1 MDQGESG
8 RILLVA
14 IQMLG
19 AGQDLQVVAS
29 TYNTRR
35 GILKGCYV
43 GESKVMDKKKS
54 FKIRQFG
61 QAPKWRQEAAA
72 DMCLCPRYLS
82 TFHHELAD
90 YLSDM
95 SQDSEDEAPAGDLL
109 VHGRAK
115 RATAGNRMHFLM
127 QHLEDE
133 DVRNDLLQEDETD
146 QVDYQLSDTEDVAF
160 GSSDDSD
167 DEGQDEELQG
177 EKELQK
183 AERQEARKKKRK
195 ANDFANMP
203 LNPLMKRQR
212 LAATNSLL
220 APRPRKKSERISWLP
235 TLDDAPTR
243 QSRRR
248 QTVANKEQTEAK
260 LKESQKRSEKAHEL
274 MKIAAEKKAAS
285 AMPALTQEDRMK
297 RALKVEKENSRTLN
311 RWEKAE
317 EERQLAQ
324 QRRLEALRDR
334 QLEGPVFRY
343 WSGSVMWEGE
353 KIKVKRVHQPRIE
366 AVVES
371 KPNPIPEK
379 PSAET
384 PPQPAATEADN
395 ASTSNNPPEV
405 KSVPELGAQQA
416 EDTPMV
422 NSTAESAPAALPDQE
437 AKEPP
442 TTEKDEGISPK
453 ATHGSPVAAISD
465 AANNAETNTS
475 DVAEESAI
483 EPAKPLEDNTS
494 EQTPAEPHA
503 TQPASAAE
511 QKSPSFLDGI
521 HYWASQSPE
530 ATAQKN
536 QTSSLQTLTPAAAPE
551 SQTGETAPVHIQPTH
566 SNVPDQPHPTTVTDS
581 ATSTIAQDPVLP
593 PAESTQQSSTPF
605 DVYPQV
611 PPQETAPQPP
621 PIPLIREQA
630 QRTLIILEAFPELE
644 VVPPV
649 APSSKK
655 STATSTVL
663 SSVLTPDALPSLTP
677 QEQKYLTSKST
688 KKKEFLP
695 PPPPK
700 PVCAITAKP
709 ARFRDPKTGLPYQG
723 LDAYKALQRVSAG
736 GCRWGGQGWDCWMG
750 IVGQG
755 VMGRVA
761 RGVPECFITGRV
773 PVKKEGKVK
782 TEDMGKEDMTPA
794 AAAAANPVAPVA
806 PVAATAPAPPSVPA
820 PPPAASTLANAS

>member
-1 MDQGESG
+1 
-8 RILLVA
+8 
-14 IQMLG
+14 
-19 AGQDLQVVAS
+19 
-29 TYNTRR
+29 
-35 GILKGCYV
+35 
-43 GESKVMDKKKS
+43 
-54 FKIRQFG
+54 
-61 QAPKWRQEAAA
+61 
-72 DMCLCPRYLS
+72 
-82 TFHHELAD
+82 
-90 YLSDM
+90 M
-95 SQDSEDEAPAGDLL
+95 SQDAEDELPAEELL

-146 QVDYQLSDTEDVAF
+146 QVDYQLSDAEDVAF

-167 DEGQDEELQG
+167 DEGQDEDLQG

-353 KIKVKRVHQPRIE
+353 KIKVKRVHQPRVE
-366 AVVES
+366 AFIES
-371 KPNPIPEK
+371 KPNPISEK
-379 PSAET
+379 PSTET
-384 PPQPAATEADN
+384 PPQPTATEADKPP
-395 ASTSNNPPEV
+395 SNNPPEV
-405 KSVPELGAQQA
+405 KSVPEPGVQQT

-422 NSTAESAPAALPDQE
+422 DPTTEPIPAAISDQE
-437 AKEPP
+437 VKELA

-453 ATHGSPVAAISD
+453 AIDGSPMATIPAAMD
-465 AANNAETNTS
+465 NAETNTPI
-475 DVAEESAI
+475 ANTPSAI
-483 EPAKPLEDNTS
+483 DETATIKDNTS
-494 EQTPAEPHA
+494 EQKPAEPHT
-503 TQPASAAE
+503 TQPDAAAAE

-530 ATAQKN
+530 ATAQKDK
-536 QTSSLQTLTPAAAPE
+536 TSSLQTLTPVPAPE
-551 SQTGETAPVHIQPTH
+551 GQTGETAPVQTQPTP
-566 SNVPDQPHPTTVTDS
+566 SNVSDQPHPAAVTDS
-581 ATSTIAQDPVLP
+581 ATPNIPQNSASQ
-593 PAESTQQSSTPF
+593 PAESAQQSSTPF

-611 PPQETAPQPP
+611 PPPEAAPPTP

-644 VVPPV
+644 VAPPV

-655 STATSTVL
+655 STTTTAII

-750 IVGQG
+750 IVASG

-761 RGVPECFITGRV
+761 RGVPECFITGKV
-773 PVKKEGKVK
+773 PVKKEEKVK
-782 TEDMGKEDMTPA
+782 TEDGGKEGVAPA
-794 AAAAANPVAPVA
+794 AAVQVAPVA
-806 PVAATAPAPPSVPA
+806 PVAGTASTPASVPT
-820 PPPAASTLANAS
+820 PPPAASTQPANAA

>member
-1 MDQGESG
+1 
-8 RILLVA
+8 
-14 IQMLG
+14 
-19 AGQDLQVVAS
+19 
-29 TYNTRR
+29 
-35 GILKGCYV
+35 
-43 GESKVMDKKKS
+43 
-54 FKIRQFG
+54 
-61 QAPKWRQEAAA
+61 
-72 DMCLCPRYLS
+72 
-82 TFHHELAD
+82 
-90 YLSDM
+90 M
-95 SQDSEDEAPAGDLL
+95 SQDAEDELPAEELL

-146 QVDYQLSDTEDVAF
+146 QVDYQLSDAEDVAF

-353 KIKVKRVHQPRIE
+353 KIKVKRVHQPKIE

-371 KPNPIPEK
+371 KPNPVPEK
-379 PSAET
+379 PSTET
-384 PPQPAATEADN
+384 PAEPNATEADKPL
-395 ASTSNNPPEV
+395 SNNPPEV
-405 KSVPELGAQQA
+405 KSAPEPGFQQT

-422 NSTAESAPAALPDQE
+422 DATAEPEAAAVSNHE
-437 AKEPP
+437 VKEFA
-442 TTEKDEGISPK
+442 TTEKDERISPK
-453 ATHGSPVAAISD
+453 ATVGSPMATIPAAMDNI
-465 AANNAETNTS
+465 ETNTPIAS
-475 DVAEESAI
+475 TPTATDEMAVES
-483 EPAKPLEDNTS
+483 KPNQDNAS
-494 EQTPAEPHA
+494 EQKPAEPQTNLPDA
-503 TQPASAAE
+503 TAE
-511 QKSPSFLDGI
+511 QKPPSFLDGI

-530 ATAQKN
+530 ATAQKDKA
-536 QTSSLQTLTPAAAPE
+536 SSLQIIAPVPAPE
-551 SQTGETAPVHIQPTH
+551 GQTGETAPQIQPTLP
-566 SNVPDQPHPTTVTDS
+566 NVADQPHPAAVTDS
-581 ATSTIAQDPVLP
+581 ATPNITQNSTSQ
-593 PAESTQQSSTPF
+593 PAESAQQTSTPF

-611 PPQETAPQPP
+611 PPPETAPQPP

-644 VVPPV
+644 VAPPV

-655 STATSTVL
+655 STATTTII
-663 SSVLTPDALPSLTP
+663 SSVLTPDALPSLSP

-695 PPPPK
+695 PPPPR

-709 ARFRDPKTGLPYQG
+709 ARFRDPKTELPYQG

-750 IVGQG
+750 IVGSG

-761 RGVPECFITGRV
+761 RGVPECFITGKV
-773 PVKKEGKVK
+773 PVKKEEKVK
-782 TEDMGKEDMTPA
+782 TEEGGKEGVTPA
-794 AAAAANPVAPVA
+794 AAAPMAPVA
-806 PVAATAPAPPSVPA
+806 PVVATAPASAPVPASAPA
-820 PPPAASTLANAS
+820 PPPPAANTQPANAP

>member
-1 MDQGESG
+1 
-8 RILLVA
+8 
-14 IQMLG
+14 
-19 AGQDLQVVAS
+19 
-29 TYNTRR
+29 
-35 GILKGCYV
+35 
-43 GESKVMDKKKS
+43 
-54 FKIRQFG
+54 
-61 QAPKWRQEAAA
+61 
-72 DMCLCPRYLS
+72 
-82 TFHHELAD
+82 
-90 YLSDM
+90 M
-95 SQDSEDEAPAGDLL
+95 SQEPEDDLPAEELL

-146 QVDYQLSDTEDVAF
+146 QVDYQLSDAEDVAF

-167 DEGQDEELQG
+167 DEGQEEELQG

-183 AERQEARKKKRK
+183 AERQETRKKKRK

-353 KIKVKRVHQPRIE
+353 KIKVKRVHQPRVE
-366 AVVES
+366 PVVES
-371 KPNPIPEK
+371 KPNSVPEK
-379 PSAET
+379 SSTEAPAE
-384 PPQPAATEADN
+384 PNVTEADKTP
-395 ASTSNNPPEV
+395 TSDNPPEV
-405 KSVPELGAQQA
+405 KSVPEPGAQQT
-416 EDTPMV
+416 EDTLMV
-422 NSTAESAPAALPDQE
+422 DATAEPIRAAISDQE
-437 AKEPP
+437 VKEPA

-453 ATHGSPVAAISD
+453 ATIGSEEAPIPAAMD
-465 AANNAETNTS
+465 TVETNTPTANTPNAA
-475 DVAEESAI
+475 DETAVESNPI
-483 EPAKPLEDNTS
+483 KDNTS
-494 EQTPAEPHA
+494 EQKPTEPHT
-503 TQPASAAE
+503 TQPDAAAE
-511 QKSPSFLDGI
+511 QKPPSFLDGI

-530 ATAQKN
+530 ATAQKDKN
-536 QTSSLQTLTPAAAPE
+536 PSLQPSTTAPALE
-551 SQTGETAPVHIQPTH
+551 GQTGETASVQTQPTQP
-566 SNVPDQPHPTTVTDS
+566 NVVDQPHPAAVTDS
-581 ATSTIAQDPVLP
+581 AAPNVTQSSTLP
-593 PAESTQQSSTPF
+593 AAEPAQQSSTPF
-605 DVYPQV
+605 DVYPQI
-611 PPQETAPQPP
+611 PPPETAPQPP

-644 VVPPV
+644 VAPPV

-655 STATSTVL
+655 STATTTII

-695 PPPPK
+695 PPPPR

-709 ARFRDPKTGLPYQG
+709 AKFRDPKTELAYQG

-750 IVGQG
+750 IVGSG

-761 RGVPECFITGRV
+761 RGVPECFITGKV
-773 PVKKEGKVK
+773 PVQKEEKVK
-782 TEDMGKEDMTPA
+782 TEEGGKEGGMAGGA
-794 AAAAANPVAPVA
+794 ATVAPVA
-806 PVAATAPAPPSVPA
+806 TASTPAPIPASVPA
-820 PPPAASTLANAS
+820 PPPPTASTQPANAP

>member
-1 MDQGESG
+1 
-8 RILLVA
+8 
-14 IQMLG
+14 
-19 AGQDLQVVAS
+19 
-29 TYNTRR
+29 
-35 GILKGCYV
+35 
-43 GESKVMDKKKS
+43 
-54 FKIRQFG
+54 
-61 QAPKWRQEAAA
+61 
-72 DMCLCPRYLS
+72 
-82 TFHHELAD
+82 
-90 YLSDM
+90 M
-95 SQDSEDEAPAGDLL
+95 SQEPEDELPAEELL
-109 VHGRAK
+109 VHGRTK

-146 QVDYQLSDTEDVAF
+146 QIDYQLSDAEDVAF

-183 AERQEARKKKRK
+183 AERLEARKKKRK

-343 WSGSVMWEGE
+343 WSGSVVWEGE
-353 KIKVKRVHQPRIE
+353 KIKVKRVHQPRVE
-366 AVVES
+366 AVVEAKS
-371 KPNPIPEK
+371 NPNTGI
-379 PSAET
+379 SSTET
-384 PPQPAATEADN
+384 ALPPTAAEADK
-395 ASTSNNPPEV
+395 TPISNNPPET
-405 KSVPELGAQQA
+405 KSGAEPETQQT
-416 EDTPMV
+416 EDTPTLD
-422 NSTAESAPAALPDQE
+422 STAEPIPAAITDHE
-437 AKEPP
+437 AKEPSII
-442 TTEKDEGISPK
+442 EKDEGISPK
-453 ATHGSPVAAISD
+453 ATTESLVATIPPATE
-465 AANNAETNTS
+465 NAETNMP
-475 DVAEESAI
+475 DAAEAPAV
-483 EPAKPLEDNTS
+483 EPEPTKDNTS
-494 EQTPAEPHA
+494 DQKPAEPN
-503 TQPASAAE
+503 TTKPDSAAE

-536 QTSSLQTLTPAAAPE
+536 QTLSLQAPTPVPAPE
-551 SQTGETAPVHIQPTH
+551 GQTVETVPVETQPAQP
-566 SNVPDQPHPTTVTDS
+566 NLENQPHPAAVTDS
-581 ATSTIAQDPVLP
+581 ATQDTAQNSTSQ
-593 PAESTQQSSTPF
+593 PAESAQQSSTPF
-605 DVYPQV
+605 DVYPHV
-611 PPQETAPQPP
+611 APPETAPQPP

-630 QRTLIILEAFPELE
+630 QRTLVILEAFPELE
-644 VVPPV
+644 VAPPV
-649 APSSKK
+649 ASSSKK
-655 STATSTVL
+655 STTTNAIL

-709 ARFRDPKTGLPYQG
+709 ARFRDPKTELPYQG

-761 RGVPECFITGRV
+761 RGVPECFITGKV
-773 PVKKEGKVK
+773 PVKKEEKVK
-782 TEDMGKEDMTPA
+782 TEDGAKEGVT
-794 AAAAANPVAPVA
+794 
-806 PVAATAPAPPSVPA
+806 PVAATTAPAPASVSA
-820 PPPAASTLANAS
+820 PPPAASTPANAS

>member
-1 MDQGESG
+1 
-8 RILLVA
+8 
-14 IQMLG
+14 
-19 AGQDLQVVAS
+19 
-29 TYNTRR
+29 
-35 GILKGCYV
+35 
-43 GESKVMDKKKS
+43 
-54 FKIRQFG
+54 
-61 QAPKWRQEAAA
+61 
-72 DMCLCPRYLS
+72 
-82 TFHHELAD
+82 
-90 YLSDM
+90 M
-95 SQDSEDEAPAGDLL
+95 SQDPEDELPAEELL

-146 QVDYQLSDTEDVAF
+146 QVDYQLSDAEDVAF

-353 KIKVKRVHQPRIE
+353 KIKVKRVHQPRVE

-371 KPNPIPEK
+371 KSNPVPEA
-379 PSAET
+379 PSTET
-384 PPQPAATEADN
+384 PLQPATTEADKT
-395 ASTSNNPPEV
+395 STSNNPSEV
-405 KSVPELGAQQA
+405 KSAPEPGAQQT

-422 NSTAESAPAALPDQE
+422 DSIAEPIPGAIPDQE
-437 AKEPP
+437 VKEPA
-442 TTEKDEGISPK
+442 TTDRNEGISPK
-453 ATHGSPVAAISD
+453 ATIQSEGVTIPAAIED
-465 AANNAETNTS
+465 AETNTPIVNTPT
-475 DVAEESAI
+475 VADETAI
-483 EPAKPLEDNTS
+483 ESKPIEDNTS
-494 EQTPAEPHA
+494 EQKPAEPQT
-503 TQPASAAE
+503 TQPDAAAE

-530 ATAQKN
+530 ATAQKEKA
-536 QTSSLQTLTPAAAPE
+536 SYLQTVTPVPAPE
-551 SQTGETAPVHIQPTH
+551 SQPGETAPAKTQPTQ
-566 SNVPDQPHPTTVTDS
+566 SNVSDQPHPAAVTDS
-581 ATSTIAQDPVLP
+581 ATPNIPQNSASQ
-593 PAESTQQSSTPF
+593 PAESAQQSSTPF

-611 PPQETAPQPP
+611 PPPETAPQPP

-644 VVPPV
+644 VAPPV

-655 STATSTVL
+655 SATTTAII

-750 IVGQG
+750 IVGSG

-761 RGVPECFITGRV
+761 RGVPECFITGKV
-773 PVKKEGKVK
+773 PVKKEEKVK
-782 TEDMGKEDMTPA
+782 TEEGGKEGVTPVA
-794 AAAAANPVAPVA
+794 AASVAPVA
-806 PVAATAPAPPSVPA
+806 PVATAPAPVPASASVPA
-820 PPPAASTLANAS
+820 PPPPAASTQPANAP

>member
-1 MDQGESG
+1 
-8 RILLVA
+8 
-14 IQMLG
+14 
-19 AGQDLQVVAS
+19 
-29 TYNTRR
+29 
-35 GILKGCYV
+35 
-43 GESKVMDKKKS
+43 
-54 FKIRQFG
+54 
-61 QAPKWRQEAAA
+61 
-72 DMCLCPRYLS
+72 
-82 TFHHELAD
+82 
-90 YLSDM
+90 M
-95 SQDSEDEAPAGDLL
+95 SQDLEDELPTEELL

-146 QVDYQLSDTEDVAF
+146 QVDYQLSDAEDVAF

-167 DEGQDEELQG
+167 DEGHDEELQG

-353 KIKVKRVHQPRIE
+353 KIKVKRVHQPRLE

-371 KPNPIPEK
+371 KPNPVPEA
-379 PSAET
+379 PSTET
-384 PPQPAATEADN
+384 PPQPATAEADKT
-395 ASTSNNPPEV
+395 STSNNPQEV
-405 KSVPELGAQQA
+405 KSAPEPGAQQT

-422 NSTAESAPAALPDQE
+422 DSTAEPIPGAMPDQQV
-437 AKEPP
+437 KEPAI
-442 TTEKDEGISPK
+442 TDRDEGISPK
-453 ATHGSPVAAISD
+453 ATIQSEEATIPAAIVD
-465 AANNAETNTS
+465 AETSTATANTPTAA
-475 DVAEESAI
+475 DETAI
-483 EPAKPLEDNTS
+483 QSKPIKDNTS
-494 EQTPAEPHA
+494 EQKPAEPHTA
-503 TQPASAAE
+503 QPDAVVE

-530 ATAQKN
+530 ATAQKDK
-536 QTSSLQTLTPAAAPE
+536 TSSLQSLTPVPAPE
-551 SQTGETAPVHIQPTH
+551 GQTGETAPVQTQPTQ
-566 SNVPDQPHPTTVTDS
+566 SNVADQPHPAAVTDS
-581 ATSTIAQDPVLP
+581 TTPNIAQNNTLQ

-605 DVYPQV
+605 NVYPQV
-611 PPQETAPQPP
+611 LPPEAAPQPP

-644 VVPPV
+644 VAPPI

-655 STATSTVL
+655 STTTTAII
-663 SSVLTPDALPSLTP
+663 SSVLIPDALPSLTP

-750 IVGQG
+750 IVGSG

-761 RGVPECFITGRV
+761 RGVPECFITGKV
-773 PVKKEGKVK
+773 PVKKEEKVK
-782 TEDMGKEDMTPA
+782 TEDGGKEG
-794 AAAAANPVAPVA
+794 VAPVA
-806 PVAATAPAPPSVPA
+806 PVVATAPAPVPAAASVPA
-820 PPPAASTLANAS
+820 PPPPASTQPANAP

>member
-1 MDQGESG
+1 
-8 RILLVA
+8 
-14 IQMLG
+14 
-19 AGQDLQVVAS
+19 
-29 TYNTRR
+29 
-35 GILKGCYV
+35 
-43 GESKVMDKKKS
+43 
-54 FKIRQFG
+54 
-61 QAPKWRQEAAA
+61 
-72 DMCLCPRYLS
+72 
-82 TFHHELAD
+82 
-90 YLSDM
+90 M
-95 SQDSEDEAPAGDLL
+95 SQEPEDEVPTEELL

-115 RATAGNRMHFLM
+115 RATAGNRMHFLI

-146 QVDYQLSDTEDVAF
+146 QIDYQLSDTEDVAF

-167 DEGQDEELQG
+167 DEGPPRDGHDEDLQG

-195 ANDFANMP
+195 AADFANMP

-274 MKIAAEKKAAS
+274 IKIAAEKKAAS
-285 AMPALTQEDRMK
+285 AVPALTQEDRMK

-317 EERQLAQ
+317 EERQLVQ

-366 AVVES
+366 AVVEI
-371 KPNPIPEK
+371 KPIPPIEATSTATLPQSTATEADKTLTSNDPQEVKSVQEPGVQQTEDTVMGDDTEETTPVGLPDKEEKETSTTGKDEGTSPKATGETTEATESATVETSEVNTPSPSKETGIEQKPTESDTAEQK
-379 PSAET
+379 PSEPD
-384 PPQPAATEADN
+384 PPQPA
-395 ASTSNNPPEV
+395 
-405 KSVPELGAQQA
+405 
-416 EDTPMV
+416 
-422 NSTAESAPAALPDQE
+422 SAP
-437 AKEPP
+437 
-442 TTEKDEGISPK
+442 
-453 ATHGSPVAAISD
+453 
-465 AANNAETNTS
+465 
-475 DVAEESAI
+475 
-483 EPAKPLEDNTS
+483 
-494 EQTPAEPHA
+494 
-503 TQPASAAE
+503 E
-511 QKSPSFLDGI
+511 QKSFLDGI

-536 QTSSLQTLTPAAAPE
+536 KTAALQTPAPAAALVG
-551 SQTGETAPVHIQPTH
+551 QTTETILTQTQPTQQ
-566 SNVPDQPHPTTVTDS
+566 STADQPHPAAIVDS
-581 ATSTIAQDPVLP
+581 ANLPTTLDSAPQPTDP
-593 PAESTQQSSTPF
+593 TQQSSTPF
-605 DVYPQV
+605 DVYPQIQ
-611 PPQETAPQPP
+611 PEPSSLPP

-630 QRTLIILEAFPELE
+630 QRSLIILEAFPELE
-644 VVPPV
+644 VALPIVP
-649 APSSKK
+649 SNKK
-655 STATSTVL
+655 STTTTSLL
-663 SSVLTPDALPSLTP
+663 SSILIPDALPPLTP
-677 QEQKYLTSKST
+677 QESKYLTSKSA

-709 ARFRDPKTGLPYQG
+709 AHYKDPKTGMAYQG
-723 LDAYKALQRVSAG
+723 LEAYKALQRVSAG

-750 IVGQG
+750 ILGEG

-761 RGVPECFITGRV
+761 RGVPECFVTGRV
-773 PVKKEGKVK
+773 VKKIEGKEKVEKGEKGEKSEVK
-782 TEDMGKEDMTPA
+782 REDAGA
-794 AAAAANPVAPVA
+794 SSAPVA
-806 PVAATAPAPPSVPA
+806 PMAVVGTPAPVAPSAAAA
-820 PPPAASTLANAS
+820 P

>member
-1 MDQGESG
+1 
-8 RILLVA
+8 
-14 IQMLG
+14 
-19 AGQDLQVVAS
+19 
-29 TYNTRR
+29 
-35 GILKGCYV
+35 
-43 GESKVMDKKKS
+43 
-54 FKIRQFG
+54 
-61 QAPKWRQEAAA
+61 
-72 DMCLCPRYLS
+72 
-82 TFHHELAD
+82 
-90 YLSDM
+90 M
-95 SQDSEDEAPAGDLL
+95 SQEPENELPTEELL

-146 QVDYQLSDTEDVAF
+146 QIDYQLSDTEDVAF
-160 GSSDDSD
+160 ESSDDSD
-167 DEGQDEELQG
+167 DEGPPRDGQDEDLQG

-195 ANDFANMP
+195 ANDFTNMP

-274 MKIAAEKKAAS
+274 IKIAAEKKAAS
-285 AMPALTQEDRMK
+285 AVPALTQEDRMK

-366 AVVES
+366 AVVET
-371 KPNPIPEK
+371 KPNPPAEK
-379 PSAET
+379 P
-384 PPQPAATEADN
+384 ATETLPQSTVTDADKTP
-395 ASTSNNPPEV
+395 TSNEPQEAKTAHEP
-405 KSVPELGAQQA
+405 GAQQT
-416 EDTPMV
+416 EDTAMV
-422 NSTAESAPAALPDQE
+422 DATDEPTLVGILDQE
-437 AKEPP
+437 SKEAS
-442 TTEKDEGISPK
+442 TTEKDEGMSPK
-453 ATHGSPVAAISD
+453 ATGEPTENTDSAVVET
-465 AANNAETNTS
+465 AEANTS
-475 DVAEESAI
+475 NLSKETGI
-483 EPAKPLEDNTS
+483 EQNSTENT
-494 EQTPAEPHA
+494 
-503 TQPASAAE
+503 AE
-511 QKSPSFLDGI
+511 QKPSEPDQASASASEQKSQSFLDGI
-521 HYWASQSPE
+521 HFWASQSPE

-536 QTSSLQTLTPAAAPE
+536 RNSVSQTPAPAPAAE
-551 SQTGETAPVHIQPTH
+551 SQTAEAAPAQTQPSQPSTA
-566 SNVPDQPHPTTVTDS
+566 DQPPAATIDPAKPPTTLDPTLQS
-581 ATSTIAQDPVLP
+581 ADP
-593 PAESTQQSSTPF
+593 TQQPSTPF
-605 DVYPQV
+605 DVYPQIQ
-611 PPQETAPQPP
+611 PEATSLPP

-644 VVPPV
+644 IAPPI
-649 APSSKK
+649 APSNKK
-655 STATSTVL
+655 STTTTSLL
-663 SSVLTPDALPSLTP
+663 SSILIPDALPTLTP
-677 QEQKYLTSKST
+677 QETKYLNSKSA

-709 ARFRDPKTGLPYQG
+709 AHYKDPKTGMPYQG
-723 LDAYKALQRVSAG
+723 LEAYKALQRVSAG

-750 IVGQG
+750 ILGEG

-761 RGVPECFITGRV
+761 RGVPECFVTGKVVRKTEAKEKKE
-773 PVKKEGKVK
+773 VKKEDGVGVGPMA
-782 TEDMGKEDMTPA
+782 TVG
-794 AAAAANPVAPVA
+794 VLA
-806 PVAATAPAPPSVPA
+806 PVAAVAPAATMVAASPAPPA
-820 PPPAASTLANAS
+820 ANASNKAS

>member
-1 MDQGESG
+1 
-8 RILLVA
+8 
-14 IQMLG
+14 
-19 AGQDLQVVAS
+19 
-29 TYNTRR
+29 
-35 GILKGCYV
+35 
-43 GESKVMDKKKS
+43 
-54 FKIRQFG
+54 
-61 QAPKWRQEAAA
+61 
-72 DMCLCPRYLS
+72 
-82 TFHHELAD
+82 
-90 YLSDM
+90 M
-95 SQDSEDEAPAGDLL
+95 SQEPENEIPTEELL

-146 QVDYQLSDTEDVAF
+146 QIDYQLSDTEDVAF

-167 DEGQDEELQG
+167 DEGPPRDGQDEDLQG

-220 APRPRKKSERISWLP
+220 APRSRKKSERISWLP

-274 MKIAAEKKAAS
+274 IKIAAEKKAAS
-285 AMPALTQEDRMK
+285 AVPALTQEDRMK

-366 AVVES
+366 AVVEM
-371 KPNPIPEK
+371 KPNPLAEK
-379 PSAET
+379 P
-384 PPQPAATEADN
+384 ATETLPQTTATDADKTP
-395 ASTSNNPPEV
+395 TSNAPQED
-405 KSVPELGAQQA
+405 KTALELGAQQN
-416 EDTPMV
+416 EDTAMADATDEPTLV
-422 NSTAESAPAALPDQE
+422 GLLDQGS
-437 AKEPP
+437 KEVS

-453 ATHGSPVAAISD
+453 ATG
-465 AANNAETNTS
+465 ETTENT
-475 DVAEESAI
+475 
-483 EPAKPLEDNTS
+483 
-494 EQTPAEPHA
+494 TPAVVETAEANTPNPSKE
-503 TQPASAAE
+503 TEIEQKSTDKNAAE
-511 QKSPSFLDGI
+511 QKPSEPDQAETTSASEQKSQSFLDGI
-521 HYWASQSPE
+521 HFWASQSPE
-530 ATAQKN
+530 ATAQKSK
-536 QTSSLQTLTPAAAPE
+536 TSASQTPAPASAPTPAPE
-551 SQTGETAPVHIQPTH
+551 VQTAET
-566 SNVPDQPHPTTVTDS
+566 VPAQTQSSMADQPGAAVIDPANPPTTL
-581 ATSTIAQDPVLP
+581 DPI
-593 PAESTQQSSTPF
+593 QQPSTPF

-611 PPQETAPQPP
+611 QPETTSLPP

-630 QRTLIILEAFPELE
+630 QRTLMILEAFPELE
-644 VVPPV
+644 IAPPI
-649 APSSKK
+649 APSNKK
-655 STATSTVL
+655 STTTSSLL
-663 SSVLTPDALPSLTP
+663 SSILIPDALPTLTP
-677 QEQKYLTSKST
+677 QETKYLNSKSA

-709 ARFRDPKTGLPYQG
+709 AHYKDPKTGMPYQG
-723 LDAYKALQRVSAG
+723 LEAYKALQRVSAG

-750 IVGQG
+750 ILGEG

-761 RGVPECFITGRV
+761 RGVPECFVTGKVVRKEKEKKE
-773 PVKKEGKVK
+773 VKKEDGVGVVGPMA
-782 TEDMGKEDMTPA
+782 TVGTP
-794 AAAAANPVAPVA
+794 A
-806 PVAATAPAPPSVPA
+806 PVAAVAPAATMV
-820 PPPAASTLANAS
+820 AASSAPTAKDTMIKAP

>member
-1 MDQGESG
+1 
-8 RILLVA
+8 
-14 IQMLG
+14 
-19 AGQDLQVVAS
+19 
-29 TYNTRR
+29 
-35 GILKGCYV
+35 
-43 GESKVMDKKKS
+43 
-54 FKIRQFG
+54 
-61 QAPKWRQEAAA
+61 
-72 DMCLCPRYLS
+72 
-82 TFHHELAD
+82 
-90 YLSDM
+90 M
-95 SQDSEDEAPAGDLL
+95 SQEPENELPTEELL

-146 QVDYQLSDTEDVAF
+146 QIDYQLSDTEDVAF

-167 DEGQDEELQG
+167 DEGPPRDGQDEDLQG

-212 LAATNSLL
+212 LTATNSLL

-274 MKIAAEKKAAS
+274 IKIAAEKKAAS
-285 AMPALTQEDRMK
+285 AVPALTQEDRMK

-366 AVVES
+366 AVVET
-371 KPNPIPEK
+371 KPNPPTEK
-379 PSAET
+379 P
-384 PPQPAATEADN
+384 ATETLPQTTATDADKTP
-395 ASTSNNPPEV
+395 TSNDPKEGKTAHEP
-405 KSVPELGAQQA
+405 GAQQT
-416 EDTPMV
+416 EDTAMEDATDEPTLV
-422 NSTAESAPAALPDQE
+422 GLPDQE
-437 AKEPP
+437 SKEPS

-453 ATHGSPVAAISD
+453 ATAEATENTDPAAIET
-465 AANNAETNTS
+465 AEANTPEPSNETG
-475 DVAEESAI
+475 V
-483 EPAKPLEDNTS
+483 
-494 EQTPAEPHA
+494 EQKSTEND
-503 TQPASAAE
+503 TAE
-511 QKSPSFLDGI
+511 QKPSEPGQAQSASAPEQKSQSFLDGI
-521 HYWASQSPE
+521 HFWASQSPE

-536 QTSSLQTLTPAAAPE
+536 KTSASQTPAPASALAPAPDV
-551 SQTGETAPVHIQPTH
+551 QTAETVPTQAQPTQP
-566 SNVPDQPHPTTVTDS
+566 SIADQPPAAVVDPTNPPTTLDTTLQP
-581 ATSTIAQDPVLP
+581 ADP
-593 PAESTQQSSTPF
+593 TQQASTPF
-605 DVYPQV
+605 DVYPQIQ
-611 PPQETAPQPP
+611 PEASSLPP

-644 VVPPV
+644 IAPPI
-649 APSSKK
+649 APSNKK
-655 STATSTVL
+655 STTTSTLL
-663 SSVLTPDALPSLTP
+663 SSILIPDALPTLTP
-677 QEQKYLTSKST
+677 QETKYLNSKSA

-709 ARFRDPKTGLPYQG
+709 AHYKDPKTGMPYQG
-723 LDAYKALQRVSAG
+723 LEAYKALQRVSAG

-750 IVGQG
+750 ILGEG

-761 RGVPECFITGRV
+761 RGVPECFVTGKVVRKTEAKEKKE
-773 PVKKEGKVK
+773 VKKEDGVGVGPMA
-782 TEDMGKEDMTPA
+782 TVG
-794 AAAAANPVAPVA
+794 APA
-806 PVAATAPAPPSVPA
+806 PVAAGAPAATMVAPA
-820 PPPAASTLANAS
+820 SASAKDTVAKAP